1 MLVFCY
7 VSEMLT
13 NIKECKMHVV
23 QLNTRVPDSLKA
35 FLTEQAKLEGR
46 SLNNYVV
53 QVFKELKD
61 SKNKSAKA

>member
-1 MLVFCY
+1 M
-7 VSEMLT
+7 E
-13 NIKECKMHVV
+13 VV

-35 FLTEQAKLEGR
+35 FLAEQARLEGR

-61 SKNKSAKA
+61 SKQESAKA

>member
-1 MLVFCY
+1 
-7 VSEMLT
+7 
-13 NIKECKMHVV
+13 MHVV